1 MSQSQAEL
9 PEEGGA
15 RPEEP
20 PLKKKADRA
29 WSSIARDLTPKDL
42 SAPGAQKLLLDE
54 LERLSRENEMLAQ
67 VREQLHQE
75 QLLTENLKGQV
86 CTKTSIEIISM
97 AMSNMGALLFGVAP
111 LFLEKNFPFGASAL
125 ALVGLALVIAG
136 FASKRISHG

>member
-1 MSQSQAEL
+1 
-9 PEEGGA
+9 
-15 RPEEP
+15 
-20 PLKKKADRA
+20 
-29 WSSIARDLTPKDL
+29 
-42 SAPGAQKLLLDE
+42 
-54 LERLSRENEMLAQ
+54 MLAQ